1 MSAAAMAGAVLLA
14 AALDRL
20 LAEPRD
26 RWHPVAWLGRVLG
39 ALGRWALRGVTP
51 RAQLM
56 RGAAAWSAA
65 ALPPTALA
73 WFAERSLAAALPPWA
88 AAVALALLLKPT
100 FAWAMLAREVGAV
113 EAALSESLDRGRAQV
128 ARICSRDTATLDADL
143 VREAALESL
152 AENANDSLVAPL
164 FWFALAG
171 LPGAVLY
178 RVANTADAMWGY
190 RGRWEYA
197 GKFAARA
204 DDALSYVPARLTAL
218 LLAPPRAWPHLRQ
231 QARATPSP
239 NGGWPMAAL
248 ALRLGVR
255 LRKPGLYAL
264 NARAPSP
271 TAADTARALRA
282 ASTAAALAIVVAAAA
297 AALHAA

>member
-1 MSAAAMAGAVLLA
+1 MSAATAAGAVLLA

-20 LAEPRD
+20 LAEPPD
-26 RWHPVAWLGRVLG
+26 RWHPVVWLGRVLG
-39 ALGRWALRGVTP
+39 ALGRWALRGATP
-51 RAQLM
+51 RAQFA

-65 ALPPTALA
+65 ALPAAAVAWGVERALA
-73 WFAERSLAAALPPWA
+73 LALPPWA
-88 AAVALALLLKPT
+88 AAAALALLLKPT
-100 FAWAMLAREVGAV
+100 FAWTMLAREVQAV

-128 ARICSRDTATLDADL
+128 ARICSRDTSTLDADL
-143 VREAALESL
+143 VRETALESL

-218 LLAPPRAWPHLRQ
+218 LLAPLRHWRALPAE
-231 QARATPSP
+231 ARVTPSP

-248 ALRLGVR
+248 ALALGVR
-255 LRKPGLYAL
+255 LRKPGVYTL
-264 NARAPSP
+264 NARARAPR
-271 TAADTARALRA
+271 ADDTARALARGERA
-282 ASTAAALAIVVAAAA
+282 GVGAVLLTAAAAFLV
-297 AALHAA
+297 HR